1 MKQLIILV
9 GLKGSGKS
17 YIGTLLQEKL
27 GIKFLRVED
36 LWLKIRH
43 KRYSDEYYANGFDSV
58 ELEIDCEFKDFDRI
72 VIESTG
78 TTKYFKPFLKRLGD
92 KYKLKLVKIETTPKT
107 CRKRI
112 KSRDSSIHIP
122 VSDDIIEQVNEEAL
136 KVALEFDTVINNESS
151 SDDEILLNFNK
162 LLN

>member
-17 YIGTLLQEKL
+17 FIGTLLQEKL

-36 LWLKIRH
+36 LWLKNRQ
-43 KRYSDEYYANGFDSV
+43 KRFTDEYYSNGFDSV
-58 ELEIDCEFKDFDRI
+58 ELEIDNQFKEFDKI

-92 KYKLKLVKIETTPKT
+92 KYRLKLVKIETTPET

-122 VSDDIIEQVNEEAL
+122 VSDEIFEHVNEEAL
-136 KVALEFDTVINNESS
+136 KVALVFDTVINNESS
-151 SDDEILLNFNK
+151 SNDEILLKFNK